1 MLINDRQLIDLE
13 KNVNKAKDELEALKL
28 LLSNK
33 VLLEKE
39 SNKYRERANNL
50 VIEKEKYRKMSL
62 QLCQKL
68 VKEAFKISGKQRVN
82 QNAELSKQLDDLSSQ
97 DDNDDFMV
105 VKDDFALETPTS
117 QRSED
122 RDLFTPPYI
131 SNVSIHELPPPY
143 QQQQDAFPIDN
154 GSQTD
159 EHDPNLIWKL
169 IPKKKIMKNLKT
181 NTITTDLQIK
191 EQSFSIA
198 DM

>member
-1 MLINDRQLIDLE
+1 MLIDLE
-13 KNVNKAKDELEALKL
+13 KNVNQAKDELEALKL

-33 VLLEKE
+33 VLLENE

-68 VKEAFKISGKQRVN
+68 VKEAFKISGRQRVN

-97 DDNDDFMV
+97 DEQDDFIGSRE
-105 VKDDFALETPTS
+105 DFPLETPTS

-122 RDLFTPPYI
+122 RDIFTPPNI
-131 SNVSIHELPPPY
+131 ANVSFHELPPPY
-143 QQQQDAFPIDN
+143 QQQQDAFPLGN
-154 GSQTD
+154 QSATN
-159 EHDPNLIWKL
+159 ENDPSLIWKL
-169 IPKKKIMKNLKT
+169 IPKKKIMKNIKT
-181 NTITTDLQIK
+181 NTVTTDLQVK

-198 DM
+198 EI